1 MSAGAVYDRS
11 VFIYAIGGLGNLNDD
26 LGRTLTNYFKKNY
39 PNKSPK
45 KILDIGCSVG
55 HSTVPW
61 VETFPEAEVH
71 GIDLGAGMLRY
82 AHARAESLGAKVQ

>member
-1 MSAGAVYDRS
+1 MQVAVYDRS

-26 LGRTLTNYFKKNY
+26 LGRTLTNYFKEKY

-45 KILDIGCSVG
+45 KILDMGCSVG

-61 VETFPEAEVH
+61 VETF
-71 GIDLGAGMLRY
+71 
-82 AHARAESLGAKVQ
+82 S